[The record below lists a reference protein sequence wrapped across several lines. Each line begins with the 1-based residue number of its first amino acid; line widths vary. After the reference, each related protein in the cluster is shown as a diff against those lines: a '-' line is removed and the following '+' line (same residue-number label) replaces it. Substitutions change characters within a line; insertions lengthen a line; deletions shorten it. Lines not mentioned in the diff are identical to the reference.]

1 MSIADDFKVLGLDVD
16 AGPSAVSKAWR
27 ALAPSIHPDLGHSTE
42 AFVQAKLS
50 YDRAMER
57 ARKPRTCPDC
67 DGKGQRPKKS
77 RGLKVDWEPCG
88 RCGGSG
94 KVQLV

>member
-1 MSIADDFKVLGLDVD
+1 MSIADDFKLLGLEID

-57 ARKPRTCPDC
+57 ARKPRTCPTC
-67 DGKGQRPKKS
+67 DGKGQRPGGNK
-77 RGLKVDWEPCG
+77 GFKVIWKPCEP
-88 RCGGSG
+88 CGGSG
-94 KVQLV
+94 KVQLT